1 MRVFLWAWNF
11 SVKKNNKQAYNCLD
25 SLNYLYYYPQPPIKN
40 LCVHTYFYLW
50 PSMNI
55 FLWKSFWIFESFFT
69 RTLFKSFLSVRISSF
84 DENLFESFNPFFMRT
99 LFESFYPW
107 ESLLFMKI
115 SSIYFICENFFFFN
129 ENLFISFF
137 KVFIKIS
144 KRMNPITWK
153 TNNDIDCIFLSCHVR
168 VSEWIHTL

>member
-69 RTLFKSFLSVRISSF
+69 RTLFKSFLSVRISSS

-129 ENLFISFF
+129 ENLFIFF
-137 KVFIKIS
+137 
-144 KRMNPITWK
+144 
-153 TNNDIDCIFLSCHVR
+153 FLKF
-168 VSEWIHTL
+168 L